1 MNEDVFADLQAMATC
16 YINDLRQAPHRH
28 GIRHHTSI
36 YDFCLPSNII
46 NVARLRMKLQ
56 RSRAVFGGGGVVAAY
71 GAIHLRKLAID
82 AKSSST
88 SSCATILRY
97 S

>member
-1 MNEDVFADLQAMATC
+1 
-16 YINDLRQAPHRH
+16 
-28 GIRHHTSI
+28 
-36 YDFCLPSNII
+36 
-46 NVARLRMKLQ
+46 MKLQ
-56 RSRAVFGGGGVVAAY
+56 RSRAVFGGDGVVAAY

-97 S
+97 F